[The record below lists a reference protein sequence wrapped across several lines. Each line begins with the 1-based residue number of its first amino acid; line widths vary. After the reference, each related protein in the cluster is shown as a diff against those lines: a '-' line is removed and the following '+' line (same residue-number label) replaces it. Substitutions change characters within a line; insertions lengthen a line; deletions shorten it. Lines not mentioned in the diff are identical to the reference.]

1 MGRAGRRNFLAKTGL
16 FLQSPVFFYLLEE
29 NLSPVEIEARYFQ
42 GRYDQYHAFERVH
55 FARAV
60 VAK

>member
-1 MGRAGRRNFLAKTGL
+1 LLKPGFFFKARFL
-16 FLQSPVFFYLLEE
+16 YLLEE

-42 GRYDQYHAFERVH
+42 GRYDQYHAFEHVH